1 MKQILIVED
10 DSFLNKMLAYNLT
23 ADGYGVTSALNAR
36 TAADAIRQREF
47 DLVLLDI
54 NLPDGNGFELCKLIK
69 PQHPDTIVIFLTAND
84 QESDQIRGYE
94 VGAVDYITKPFV
106 LRALQRKIKAMFAML
121 EHHKPA
127 KDIYDDGRLFL
138 DFSEQTASLN
148 GKPLT
153 LSPMEYK
160 MLNLFRKN
168 PRQVLTRGQLLEK
181 LWDID
186 EKYVDEHTLT
196 TSISRIRSKIESDGG
211 APLHQDR
218 LRHGLSMDGRRG
230 KMKFQNLSVKRLF
243 GRVAMELVL
252 SMSGI
257 TIALFLVTKQI
268 AVLLTGGALLLCA
281 LVGIFVLTQ
290 TFGKRL
296 SQFTADLCQTLD
308 HMIAGNEAPQRP
320 EDSETQ
326 LARIGHR
333 LARLYQI
340 MQENR
345 RRVDEE
351 RQELQTLVSDISH
364 QVKTPVSNLKMAT
377 DTLLEKPMTEAE
389 RTDFIRGI
397 RSQTDKLDFLFQA
410 LVKTSRLE
418 TGVIQLDKKLGR
430 LFDTVA
436 QAMSGIVYA
445 AEKKEIAVSV
455 DCPEDLTVSHD
466 SKWTSE
472 ALFNLLDNAVKYTPA
487 GGKIAVS
494 VVLWEMYVEIKV
506 TDTGKGISES
516 NQAAIF
522 RRFYREEEVHEQQ
535 GVGIG
540 LYLAREIV
548 TRQGGYIKVVSEPG
562 KGSEFSIM
570 LPTK

>member
-1 MKQILIVED
+1 MSD
-10 DSFLNKMLAYNLT
+10 YNLT
-23 ADGYGVTSALNAR
+23 ADGYGMTSALNAR

-47 DLVLLDI
+47 DLALLDI
-54 NLPDGNGFELCKLIK
+54 NLPDGNGFEMCKLIK

-94 VGAVDYITKPFV
+94 AGAVDYITKPFV
-106 LRALQRKIKAMFAML
+106 IGALQRKVKAMFTML
-121 EHHKPA
+121 KHHKPA
-127 KDIYDDGRLFL
+127 KDIYDDGRLF
-138 DFSEQTASLN
+138 
-148 GKPLT
+148 
-153 LSPMEYK
+153 
-160 MLNLFRKN
+160 
-168 PRQVLTRGQLLEK
+168 
-181 LWDID
+181 
-186 EKYVDEHTLT
+186 
-196 TSISRIRSKIESDGG
+196 
-211 APLHQDR
+211 
-218 LRHGLSMDGRRG
+218 
-230 KMKFQNLSVKRLF
+230 
-243 GRVAMELVL
+243 GRVAMGLVL

-281 LVGIFVLTQ
+281 LAGIFVLTQ
-290 TFGKRL
+290 AFGKRL
-296 SQFTADLCQTLD
+296 SQFTANLCQTLD

-345 RRVDEE
+345 RRVDEK

-377 DTLLEKPMTEAE
+377 DTLLEKPMTEVE

-418 TGVIQLDKKLGR
+418 TVVIQLDKKSGR
-430 LFDTVA
+430 LFDAVA

-445 AEKKEIAVSV
+445 AEKREIAVSV

-548 TRQGGYIKVVSEPG
+548 TWQGGYIKVISEPG